1 MSQQVVS
8 RTEMAKQAPEVRC
21 HNFDEVALGFT
32 KEEAMTEASRCLQ
45 CKNPKCVKGCPV
57 EVRIPDFIKLISEG
71 KFDEA
76 ADKIREKNSLP
87 AICGRVC
94 PQENQCEGNCILG
107 IKSEPVSIGSL
118 ERFASQYG
126 NRSDVKK
133 VVNEENSN
141 KRVVVIGSGP
151 AGLAAAA
158 DLALAGF
165 QVDVFESL
173 HKTGGVLRYGIPQF
187 RLPKEIVDA
196 EVEYV
201 KSLGVNIYTNVLA
214 GVTIDISE
222 KLKSG
227 YYSAAFIGTGA
238 GVPNFMGVPG
248 ENLNGVY
255 SANEFLTRI
264 NLMKAYLFPEYDT
277 PVNVGKK
284 VAVIGA
290 GNVAM
295 DSARTALRMGA
306 DEVSIVY
313 RRSRAEMPARH
324 EEIENAE
331 EEGVLLRE
339 LVAPVEVL
347 GDDKGNVIALKC
359 IKMELS
365 DVDSSG
371 RRKPIP
377 VEGSEFILDCDTI
390 VVAIGQGSNPVL
402 VSRMPGLELN
412 KRGNIVTYDEYGA
425 TSISGVYA
433 GGDIVTGAATVI
445 SAMGAGKMAAKGIIN
460 YLSSQN

>member
-1 MSQQVVS
+1 MPQQVIP
-8 RTEMAKQAPEVRC
+8 RTEMSKQAPEVRC

-45 CKNPKCVKGCPV
+45 CKNPQCVKGCPV
-57 EVRIPDFIKLISEG
+57 EVRIPNFIKLITEG

-76 ADKIREKNSLP
+76 ADEIREKNSLP

-94 PQENQCEGNCILG
+94 PQENQCEGKCILG
-107 IKSEPVSIGSL
+107 IKHKPVSIGSL

-126 NRSDVKK
+126 NRSAEKK
-133 VVNEENSN
+133 VVNEENAK

-151 AGLAAAA
+151 AGLAAAS

-165 QVDVFESL
+165 QVDIFESL

-214 GVTIDISE
+214 GVTVDISE

-264 NLMKAYLFPEYDT
+264 NLMKAYRFPEYDT
-277 PVNVGKK
+277 PVRVGKK

-306 DEVSIVY
+306 EEVSIVY

-331 EEGVLLRE
+331 EEGVILRE
-339 LVAPVEVL
+339 LTAPVEVL

-365 DVDSSG
+365 DVDASG
-371 RRKPIP
+371 RRRPVP
-377 VEGSEFILDCDTI
+377 VEGSEFVMDCDTI

-402 VSRMPGLELN
+402 VSRMPGLELT
-412 KRGNIVTYDEYGA
+412 KRGNICTYDEYGA
-425 TSISGVYA
+425 TSIPGVYA

-445 SAMGAGKMAAKGIIN
+445 SAMGAGKMAAKGIVQ
-460 YLSSQN
+460 YLTSK

>member
-158 DLALAGF
+158 DLAL
-165 QVDVFESL
+165 
-173 HKTGGVLRYGIPQF
+173 R
-187 RLPKEIVDA
+187 R
-196 EVEYV
+196 
-201 KSLGVNIYTNVLA
+201 
-214 GVTIDISE
+214 
-222 KLKSG
+222 
-227 YYSAAFIGTGA
+227 GA
-238 GVPNFMGVPG
+238 G
-248 ENLNGVY
+248 Y
-255 SANEFLTRI
+255 
-264 NLMKAYLFPEYDT
+264 
-277 PVNVGKK
+277 
-284 VAVIGA
+284 AVLGQLRHE
-290 GNVAM
+290 
-295 DSARTALRMGA
+295 SARKPPQK
-306 DEVSIVY
+306 
-313 RRSRAEMPARH
+313 RSDH
-324 EEIENAE
+324 
-331 EEGVLLRE
+331 
-339 LVAPVEVL
+339 
-347 GDDKGNVIALKC
+347 
-359 IKMELS
+359 
-365 DVDSSG
+365 
-371 RRKPIP
+371 
-377 VEGSEFILDCDTI
+377 
-390 VVAIGQGSNPVL
+390 
-402 VSRMPGLELN
+402 GL
-412 KRGNIVTYDEYGA
+412 
-425 TSISGVYA
+425 
-433 GGDIVTGAATVI
+433 
-445 SAMGAGKMAAKGIIN
+445 
-460 YLSSQN
+460 